1 LVIVCRLSITNYQSP
16 ITNRSSLEGNEQ
28 IMPQERPNAFD
39 FWGPKTLVGP
49 ELKPGDTAPAFQLS
63 KGKEAIS
70 SAQFAGKPLVI
81 SVIPS
86 IDTRVCSIQTRRF
99 NESAAALGD
108 AANILT
114 VSADLPFAQA
124 RWCGAEGIDRLIMGS
139 DYLDMNFGDASAP
152 TSRRFAWRAA
162 RSSSWTRTASSAT
175 PSMCRSPA
183 ASPTTMRRWPR

>member
-1 LVIVCRLSITNYQSP
+1 
-16 ITNRSSLEGNEQ
+16 
-28 IMPQERPNAFD
+28 MPQERPNAFD

-49 ELKPGDTAPAFQLS
+49 ELKPGDKAPAFRLS

-70 SAQFAGKPLVI
+70 SEQFAGKPLVI

-139 DYLDMNFGDASAP
+139 DYQDMNFGDAYG
-152 TSRRFAWRAA
+152 THIKEIRLESRAVFVVDKDGIIRYAEYVPVSGREPDYDAA
-162 RSSSWTRTASSAT
+162 LAALKELAS
-175 PSMCRSPA
+175 
-183 ASPTTMRRWPR
+183 